1 MPLREKGKGKGQ
13 KQNNQWDNHVRIL
26 FLKDTPVIDTHIGLK
41 YSPKKQNIVL
51 VRDTTRR
58 KQTISI
64 KHTKTSPVLT
74 DVITLKYVPS
84 QIQKQIISFLSFI
97 HPSIEF
103 PLFKMLALLHLLIK
117 ATRKHQPD
125 IFRM

>member
-13 KQNNQWDNHVRIL
+13 KQNNQCDNHVRIS

-51 VRDTTRR
+51 VPDTTRR

-64 KHTKTSPVLT
+64 KHTNNSPVLT

-84 QIQKQIISFLSFI
+84 QIQKEIISFLSFI
-97 HPSIEF
+97 HPCIRV
-103 PLFKMLALLHLLIK
+103 LFI
-117 ATRKHQPD
+117 
-125 IFRM
+125 